1 MVKLR
6 WIVFGL
12 LVAFVVSLASTT
24 ASQLTQAQQPKI
36 YTMGMLSDLR
46 TTNTMRTIR
55 TASVWEVYVLGPRH
69 CSLFTL
75 SPTRFYYIPSLA
87 ASVPYKPG
95 TTELD
100 LRKEGDLLTLTV
112 DLKKGVKWS
121 DGTEVTA
128 DDVVFSM
135 YEGPTIFGG
144 GDFAKGVTTLGG
156 AWTVLLDP
164 NVLVKVEKT
173 GSHQVKMFFKE
184 ANLRIQWSILFA
196 DIFQKAYWEPK
207 FKATA
212 GDRAKLEA
220 LEVNDEPACGWGAM
234 PEALKA
240 PGQGWQRGAFATNVA
255 QPNYFWK
262 GVKVD
267 ERDKDGNYTEEK
279 PGVYTYKQPV
289 PAAPGPELARYETG
303 PFIDRAVYRIFAD
316 TSSAVAALIKG
327 EIDML
332 LNPLG
337 ADPGIRAQYRAEPKI
352 KTQDN
357 KSHGM
362 FYQSFNLRR
371 KPFGSGPLQ
380 KDPKFRDDDIIGS
393 RFRQAWNC
401 LIDRDF
407 TTQTLFQKVAF
418 SLSTVVSPANSFW
431 FNDKLRAPCDEFSEQ
446 TDPKTARAKKVAR
459 AVDILKS
466 VGFTWEVEPKADTA
480 SGAVSAG
487 RGIIMPA
494 ILSSIELKLDAG
506 RYELAP
512 GATKTI
518 TLDPNSKS
526 ATISNE
532 GPGDVE
538 VKWNGQGPVTLK
550 KGDVKTIDV
559 SGAKAMTLT
568 EKAPD
573 PAKPAENRG
582 AKGTTILVAELTA
595 PAGTLAAGVRVLPS
609 TARVKVSL
617 GAVDVA
623 GKVSAPLAAGA
634 KVTVEAT
641 DAATVRVYFYG
652 AGDKTKD
659 RMPTVNFI
667 YPNSAYDPRRA
678 LFGVQTEKWL
688 NQIGVPVRGVPTGFN
703 VIVTKVFDEQD
714 FDVWSLGWSLGGLTP
729 PDYLES
735 FFHTR
740 HTELGDDNPQGYS
753 NPEVDALLDEFL
765 KTLDLNK
772 ARELVFKIQE
782 ILLVESPYVPLFD
795 TVIVDAW
802 RDDKV
807 VYPFVERTQGIVGL
821 GGMPALVKLR

>member
-55 TASVWEVYVLGPRH
+55 TASVWEAYVLGPRH

-135 YEGPTIFGG
+135 YEGPKIFGG

-207 FKATA
+207 FNATA

-289 PAAPGPELARYETG
+289 PAAPGPELARYEIG

-459 AVDILKS
+459 AVEILKS
-466 VGFTWEVEPKADTA
+466 VGFTWVKEPKADTTT
-480 SGAVSAG
+480 GAVTAGEGIVLPVILGSA
-487 RGIIMPA
+487 
-494 ILSSIELKLDAG
+494 D
-506 RYELAP
+506 
-512 GATKTI
+512 
-518 TLDPNSKS
+518 
-526 ATISNE
+526 
-532 GPGDVE
+532 
-538 VKWNGQGPVTLK
+538 
-550 KGDVKTIDV
+550 
-559 SGAKAMTLT
+559 AKA
-568 EKAPD
+568 
-573 PAKPAENRG
+573 G
-582 AKGTTILVAELTA
+582 AAVSV
-595 PAGTLAAGVRVLPS
+595 PAGTI
-609 TARVKVSL
+609 
-617 GAVDVA
+617 AV
-623 GKVSAPLAAGA
+623 GA
-634 KVTVEAT
+634 KVPLGTKAT
-641 DAATVRVYFYG
+641 LTAGAAKAESDAAGKISLALPSGVTSVTLSADGKLYFYG

-795 TVIVDAW
+795 TAIVDAW

>member
-6 WIVFGL
+6 WIVFGV
-12 LVAFVVSLASTT
+12 LVLFIVSLASYS
-24 ASQLTQAQQPKI
+24 ASQITQAQQPKI

-46 TTNTMRTIR
+46 TTNTMRVIR
-55 TASVWEVYVLGPRH
+55 TATVWEAYVLGPRH

-87 ASVPYKPG
+87 ASIPYKPG
-95 TTELD
+95 TAELD
-100 LRKEGDLLTLTV
+100 FKQEGDLFTLTV
-112 DLKKGVKWS
+112 DLKKGVTWS
-121 DGTEVTA
+121 DGSEVTA

-173 GSHQVKMFFKE
+173 GTYQVKLFFKQL
-184 ANLRIQWSILFA
+184 NLRIQWSILFA
-196 DIFQKAYWEPK
+196 DIFQKKYWEPK
-207 FKATA
+207 FRETA

-220 LEVNDEPACGWGAM
+220 LASDDEPACGWGAM

-240 PGQGWQRGAFATNVA
+240 PGVGWQRGAFATNVA
-255 QPNYFWK
+255 NPNYFWK
-262 GVKVD
+262 GVQVN
-267 ERDKDGNYTEEK
+267 ERDAQGNYTEVK
-279 PGVYTYKQPV
+279 PGVYTYTQPV
-289 PAAPGPELARYETG
+289 PAAAGPELARYETG
-303 PFIDRAVYRIFAD
+303 PFIDRASYRIFAD

-337 ADPGIRAQYRAEPKI
+337 ADPGIRAQYRTEPKI

-407 TTQTLFQKVAF
+407 TTQTLFQRVAF
-418 SLSTVVSPANSFW
+418 SLQTVVSPANAFW
-431 FNDKLRAPCDEFSEQ
+431 FNEKLRAPCDEFSEQ
-446 TDPKTARAKKVAR
+446 TDKNARAKKVAE
-459 AVDILKS
+459 AVRILKS
-466 VGFTWEVEPKADTA
+466 VGFTWVKEPTA
-480 SGAVSAG
+480 NTTTGAVTAG
-487 RGIIMPA
+487 EGLIMPV
-494 ILSSIELKLDAG
+494 ILGSVD
-506 RYELAP
+506 
-512 GATKTI
+512 
-518 TLDPNSKS
+518 
-526 ATISNE
+526 
-532 GPGDVE
+532 
-538 VKWNGQGPVTLK
+538 
-550 KGDVKTIDV
+550 
-559 SGAKAMTLT
+559 AKAGQ
-568 EKAPD
+568 AVP
-573 PAKPAENRG
+573 
-582 AKGTTILVAELTA
+582 V
-595 PAGTLAAGVRVLPS
+595 PAGAI
-609 TARVKVSL
+609 
-617 GAVDVA
+617 AV
-623 GKVSAPLAAGA
+623 GA
-634 KVTVEAT
+634 KVPLSAAGTATLTIGGTTVKS
-641 DAATVRVYFYG
+641 DAAGKISAALGGATSVTLNVDGKLYFYG
-652 AGDKTKD
+652 AGDRTRD

-678 LFGVQTEKWL
+678 LFGVQTEKWT
-688 NQIGVPVRGVPTGFN
+688 NQIGIPVRGVPTGFN

-772 ARELVFKIQE
+772 ARDLVFKIQE

-795 TVIVDAW
+795 TAIVDAW

>member
-1 MVKLR
+1 MLKVR
-6 WIVFGL
+6 WLIFAL
-12 LVAFVVSLASTT
+12 LAVFVVSLASTT

-267 ERDKDGNYTEEK
+267 ERDAQGNYTEEK

-431 FNDKLRAPCDEFSEQ
+431 FNEKLRAPCDEFSEQ
-446 TDPKTARAKKVAR
+446 TDPKTARAKKVAA
-459 AVDILKS
+459 AVTILKS
-466 VGFTWEVEPKADTA
+466 VGFTWVKEPKADTTT
-480 SGAVSAG
+480 GAVTAGEGIVLPVILGSA
-487 RGIIMPA
+487 
-494 ILSSIELKLDAG
+494 D
-506 RYELAP
+506 
-512 GATKTI
+512 
-518 TLDPNSKS
+518 
-526 ATISNE
+526 
-532 GPGDVE
+532 
-538 VKWNGQGPVTLK
+538 
-550 KGDVKTIDV
+550 
-559 SGAKAMTLT
+559 AKA
-568 EKAPD
+568 
-573 PAKPAENRG
+573 G
-582 AKGTTILVAELTA
+582 AAVSV
-595 PAGTLAAGVRVLPS
+595 PAGTI
-609 TARVKVSL
+609 
-617 GAVDVA
+617 AV
-623 GKVSAPLAAGA
+623 GA
-634 KVTVEAT
+634 KVPLGTKAT
-641 DAATVRVYFYG
+641 LTAGAAKAESDAAGKISLALPSGVTSVTLSADGKLYFYG

-795 TVIVDAW
+795 TAIVDAW

>member
-55 TASVWEVYVLGPRH
+55 TASVWEAYVLGPRH

-135 YEGPTIFGG
+135 YEGPKIFGG

-207 FKATA
+207 FNATA

-289 PAAPGPELARYETG
+289 PAAPGPELARYEIG

-459 AVDILKS
+459 AVEILKS
-466 VGFTWEVEPKADTA
+466 VGFTWVKEPKADTTT
-480 SGAVSAG
+480 GAVTAGEGIVLPVILGSA
-487 RGIIMPA
+487 
-494 ILSSIELKLDAG
+494 D
-506 RYELAP
+506 
-512 GATKTI
+512 
-518 TLDPNSKS
+518 
-526 ATISNE
+526 
-532 GPGDVE
+532 
-538 VKWNGQGPVTLK
+538 
-550 KGDVKTIDV
+550 
-559 SGAKAMTLT
+559 AKA
-568 EKAPD
+568 
-573 PAKPAENRG
+573 G
-582 AKGTTILVAELTA
+582 AAVSV
-595 PAGTLAAGVRVLPS
+595 PAGAI
-609 TARVKVSL
+609 
-617 GAVDVA
+617 AV
-623 GKVSAPLAAGA
+623 GA
-634 KVTVEAT
+634 KVPLGTKAT
-641 DAATVRVYFYG
+641 LTAGAVKAESDAAGKISLPLPSGVTSVTLSADGKLYFYG

-795 TVIVDAW
+795 TAIVDAW

>member
-6 WIVFGL
+6 WIVLGL
-12 LVAFVVSLASTT
+12 LAVFVVSLASTT
-24 ASQLTQAQQPKI
+24 ASHVIQAQQPKI
-36 YTMGMLSDLR
+36 YTMGMLSDVR

-55 TASVWEVYVLGPRH
+55 TASVWEAYTLGPRH

-87 ASVPYKPG
+87 ASIPYKPG

-100 LRKEGDLLTLTV
+100 LKKEGDLLTLVV
-112 DLKKGVKWS
+112 DLKRGVKWS
-121 DGTEVTA
+121 DGSEVTA
-128 DDVVFSM
+128 EDVVFSM
-135 YEGPTIFGG
+135 YEGPKLFGN
-144 GDFAKGVTTLGG
+144 GDFVKGVTTLGG

-164 NVLVKVEKT
+164 NVLEKVEQT
-173 GSHQVKMFFKE
+173 GSHQVKFYFKQ
-184 ANLRIQWSILFA
+184 ASLRIQWSILFA
-196 DIFQKAYWEPK
+196 DIFQKKYWEPK
-207 FKATA
+207 FNETK

-234 PEALKA
+234 PEALKV
-240 PGQGWQRGAFATNVA
+240 PGVGWQRGAFLTNVA
-255 QPNYFWK
+255 NPNYFWK

-267 ERDKDGNYTEEK
+267 ERDAQGNYTEEK

-289 PAAPGPELARYETG
+289 PAAAGPELARYETG
-303 PFIDRAVYRIFAD
+303 PFIDRASYRVFAD

-337 ADPGIRAQYRAEPKI
+337 ADPGIRAQYRTEPKI

-380 KDPKFRDDDIIGS
+380 RDPRFRDDDIIGS

-407 TTQTLFQKVAF
+407 TTQTLFQRVAF
-418 SLSTVVSPANSFW
+418 SLQTVVSPANSFW
-431 FNDKLRAPCDEFSEQ
+431 FNEKLRAPCDEFSEQ
-446 TDPKTARAKKVAR
+446 TDKTAARAKKVDA
-459 AVDILKS
+459 AVKILKS
-466 VGFTWEVEPKADTA
+466 VGFTWVKEPTA
-480 SGAVSAG
+480 NTATGAVTAG
-487 RGIIMPA
+487 EGIIMPL
-494 ILSSIELKLDAG
+494 ILDGKTLTIA
-506 RYELAP
+506 A
-512 GATKTI
+512 GATA
-518 TLDPNSKS
+518 N
-526 ATISNE
+526 
-532 GPGDVE
+532 V
-538 VKWNGQGPVTLK
+538 
-550 KGDVKTIDV
+550 
-559 SGAKAMTLT
+559 
-568 EKAPD
+568 
-573 PAKPAENRG
+573 
-582 AKGTTILVAELTA
+582 TA
-595 PAGTLAAGVRVLPS
+595 PANTIAAGIKAPLGANVTS
-609 TARVKVSL
+609 SL
-617 GAVDVA
+617 GAFDAA
-623 GKVSAPLAAGA
+623 GKVSGRVDAGGTVSVTNRGTAP
-634 KVTVEAT
+634 VE
-641 DAATVRVYFYG
+641 VKVYFYG
-652 AGDKTKD
+652 AGDRARD
-659 RMPTVNFI
+659 RVPTINFI

-729 PDYLES
+729 PDYLEA

-740 HTELGDDNPQGYS
+740 HTEPGDDNPQGYS

-772 ARELVFKIQE
+772 ARDLVFKIQE

>member
-1 MVKLR
+1 MFKVR
-6 WIVFGL
+6 WLVFAL
-12 LVAFVVSLASTT
+12 LAVFVVSLASTT
-24 ASQLTQAQQPKI
+24 ASQISQAQQPKI

-55 TASVWEVYVLGPRH
+55 TASVWEAYVLGPRH
-69 CSLFTL
+69 CSLFGL

-87 ASVPYKPG
+87 ASIPYKPG

-100 LRKEGDLLTLTV
+100 LKKEGDLLTLVV
-112 DLKKGVKWS
+112 DIKKGVKWS

-184 ANLRIQWSILFA
+184 ANLRIQWAILFA
-196 DIFQKAYWEPK
+196 DIFQKQYWEPK

-240 PGQGWQRGAFATNVA
+240 PGVGWQRGAFATNVA

-262 GVKVD
+262 GVKVN
-267 ERDKDGNYTEEK
+267 ERDADGNYTEEK
-279 PGVYTYKQPV
+279 PGVYPYKQPV
-289 PAAPGPELARYETG
+289 PATPGPELARYETG
-303 PFIDRAVYRIFAD
+303 PFIDRATYRIFGD
-316 TSSAVAALIKG
+316 TSSAVAALVKG

-337 ADPGIRAQYRAEPKI
+337 ADPGIRAQYRTQPAI

-393 RFRQAWNC
+393 RFRTAWNC

-407 TTQTLFQKVAF
+407 TTQTLFQRVAF
-418 SLSTVVSPANSFW
+418 SLSSVVSPANAFW
-431 FNDKLRAPCDEFSEQ
+431 FNDKVKAPCDEFSEQ
-446 TDPKTARAKKVAR
+446 TDPKTARAKKVDA
-459 AVDILKS
+459 ATKILKS
-466 VGFTWEVEPKADTA
+466 VGFTWVKEPKADVNTGAVTA
-480 SGAVSAG
+480 GEGIILPVILGSADAKAGVAVSVPSGAIAV
-487 RGIIMPA
+487 
-494 ILSSIELKLDAG
+494 
-506 RYELAP
+506 
-512 GATKTI
+512 
-518 TLDPNSKS
+518 
-526 ATISNE
+526 
-532 GPGDVE
+532 
-538 VKWNGQGPVTLK
+538 
-550 KGDVKTIDV
+550 
-559 SGAKAMTLT
+559 GAK
-568 EKAPD
+568 
-573 PAKPAENRG
+573 
-582 AKGTTILVAELTA
+582 V
-595 PAGTLAAGVRVLPS
+595 
-609 TARVKVSL
+609 
-617 GAVDVA
+617 
-623 GKVSAPLAAGA
+623 PLAAAGTA
-634 KVTVEAT
+634 TLTVGGT
-641 DAATVRVYFYG
+641 TVKSDAAGKMSAAIPSGTTSVTLNADGKVYFYG

-659 RMPTVNFI
+659 RLATFNFI

-735 FFHTR
+735 FFHSR
-740 HTELGDDNPQGYS
+740 HTDIGDDNPQGYS

-765 KTLDLNK
+765 KTLDINK
-772 ARELVFKIQE
+772 ARDLVLKIQE
-782 ILLVESPYVPLFD
+782 ILSVEAPYVPLFD
-795 TVIVDAW
+795 TAIVDAW

-807 VYPFVERTQGIVGL
+807 VYPFVERTQGIVGM
-821 GGMPALVKLR
+821 GGMPSLVRLR

>member
-55 TASVWEVYVLGPRH
+55 TASVWEAYVLGPRH
-69 CSLFTL
+69 CSLFGL

-87 ASVPYKPG
+87 ASVPYKPN
-95 TTELD
+95 TTELN
-100 LRKEGDLLTLTV
+100 LQKEGDLLTLTV
-112 DLKKGVKWS
+112 DLKQGVKWS
-121 DGTEVTA
+121 DGTDVTA

-173 GSHQVKMFFKE
+173 GSYQVKMFFKQ

-207 FKATA
+207 FKANA

-240 PGQGWQRGAFATNVA
+240 PGVGWQRGAFATNVA

-289 PAAPGPELARYETG
+289 PAAAGPELARYETG
-303 PFIDRAVYRIFAD
+303 PFIDRASYRIFAD

-337 ADPGIRAQYRAEPKI
+337 ADPGIRAQYRTEPKI

-418 SLSTVVSPANSFW
+418 SLQTVVSPANSFW
-431 FNDKLRAPCDEFSEQ
+431 FNEKLRAPCDEFSEQ
-446 TDPKTARAKKVAR
+446 TDKTAARAKKVAA
-459 AVDILKS
+459 AVEILKS

-494 ILSSIELKLDAG
+494 ILKSEELKLKAG
-506 RYELAP
+506 E
-512 GATKTI
+512 TK
-518 TLDPNSKS
+518 D
-526 ATISNE
+526 
-532 GPGDVE
+532 
-538 VKWNGQGPVTLK
+538 
-550 KGDVKTIDV
+550 
-559 SGAKAMTLT
+559 
-568 EKAPD
+568 
-573 PAKPAENRG
+573 
-582 AKGTTILVAELTA
+582 LVA
-595 PAGTLAAGVRVLPS
+595 PAGTLAVGAKCVGALCEEKE
-609 TARVKVSL
+609 VKIIL
-617 GAVDVA
+617 RDDKGDGTCDVGFTPGTIDPPGTSPDYNKNGKICSKIVEQDKA
-623 GKVSAPLAAGA
+623 GKGSAEA
-634 KVTVEAT
+634 KERDVIRIQAKADT
-641 DAATVRVYFYG
+641 TVRVYFYG

-740 HTELGDDNPQGYS
+740 HTELGDDNPEGYS
-753 NPEVDALLDEFL
+753 NPDVDALLDEFL

-772 ARELVFKIQE
+772 ARDLVFKIQE

-795 TVIVDAW
+795 TAIVDAW

-807 VYPFVERTQGIVGL
+807 VYPFVERTQGIVGM

>member
-1 MVKLR
+1 MLKVR
-6 WIVFGL
+6 WLIFAL
-12 LVAFVVSLASTT
+12 LAVFVVSLASTT

-55 TASVWEVYVLGPRH
+55 TASVWEAYVLGPRH
-69 CSLFTL
+69 CSLFGL

-95 TTELD
+95 TTELN
-100 LRKEGDLLTLTV
+100 LQKEGDLLTLTV

-184 ANLRIQWSILFA
+184 ANLRIQWAILFA

-207 FKATA
+207 FKANA

-240 PGQGWQRGAFATNVA
+240 PGVGWQRGAFATNVA

-289 PAAPGPELARYETG
+289 PAAAGPELARYETG
-303 PFIDRAVYRIFAD
+303 PFIDRASYRIFAD

-337 ADPGIRAQYRAEPKI
+337 ADPGIRAQYRTEPKI

-418 SLSTVVSPANSFW
+418 SLQTVVSPANSFW
-431 FNDKLRAPCDEFSEQ
+431 FNEKLRAPCDEFSEQ
-446 TDPKTARAKKVAR
+446 TDKQTARAKKVAA
-459 AVDILKS
+459 AVEILKS
-466 VGFTWEVEPKADTA
+466 VGFTWVKEPTA
-480 SGAVSAG
+480 NTTTGAVTAGEGIVLPVILGSA
-487 RGIIMPA
+487 
-494 ILSSIELKLDAG
+494 D
-506 RYELAP
+506 
-512 GATKTI
+512 
-518 TLDPNSKS
+518 
-526 ATISNE
+526 
-532 GPGDVE
+532 
-538 VKWNGQGPVTLK
+538 
-550 KGDVKTIDV
+550 
-559 SGAKAMTLT
+559 AKA
-568 EKAPD
+568 
-573 PAKPAENRG
+573 G
-582 AKGTTILVAELTA
+582 AAVSV
-595 PAGTLAAGVRVLPS
+595 PAGTI
-609 TARVKVSL
+609 
-617 GAVDVA
+617 AV
-623 GKVSAPLAAGA
+623 GA
-634 KVTVEAT
+634 KVPLGTKAT
-641 DAATVRVYFYG
+641 LTAGAAKAESDAAGKISLALPSGVTSVTLSAAGKVYFYG
-652 AGDKTKD
+652 AGNPTQN

-678 LFGVQTEKWL
+678 LFGVQTEKWV
-688 NQIGVPVRGVPTGFN
+688 NQIGIPVRGVPTGFN

-740 HTELGDDNPQGYS
+740 HTELGDDNPEGYS

-772 ARELVFKIQE
+772 ARDLVFKIQE

-795 TVIVDAW
+795 TAIVDAW

-807 VYPFVERTQGIVGL
+807 VYPFVERTQGIVGM

>member
-55 TASVWEVYVLGPRH
+55 TASVWEAYVLGPRH

-156 AWTVLLDP
+156 AWTVALDP

-289 PAAPGPELARYETG
+289 PAAPGPELARYEIG

-446 TDPKTARAKKVAR
+446 TDPKTARAKKVDA
-459 AVDILKS
+459 AVKILKS
-466 VGFTWEVEPKADTA
+466 VGFTWVKEPKADTTT
-480 SGAVSAG
+480 GAVTAGEGIVLPVILGSA
-487 RGIIMPA
+487 
-494 ILSSIELKLDAG
+494 D
-506 RYELAP
+506 
-512 GATKTI
+512 
-518 TLDPNSKS
+518 
-526 ATISNE
+526 
-532 GPGDVE
+532 
-538 VKWNGQGPVTLK
+538 
-550 KGDVKTIDV
+550 
-559 SGAKAMTLT
+559 AKA
-568 EKAPD
+568 
-573 PAKPAENRG
+573 G
-582 AKGTTILVAELTA
+582 AAVSV
-595 PAGTLAAGVRVLPS
+595 PAGTI
-609 TARVKVSL
+609 
-617 GAVDVA
+617 AV
-623 GKVSAPLAAGA
+623 GA
-634 KVTVEAT
+634 KVPLGTKAT
-641 DAATVRVYFYG
+641 LTAGAAKAESDAAGKISLALPSGVTSVTLSADGKLYFYG

-729 PDYLES
+729 PDYLEA

-795 TVIVDAW
+795 TAIVDAW

>member
-55 TASVWEVYVLGPRH
+55 TASVWEAYVLGPRH

-289 PAAPGPELARYETG
+289 PAAPGPELARYEIG

-459 AVDILKS
+459 AVEILKS
-466 VGFTWEVEPKADTA
+466 VGFTWVKEPKADTTT
-480 SGAVSAG
+480 GAVTAGEGIVLPVILGSA
-487 RGIIMPA
+487 
-494 ILSSIELKLDAG
+494 D
-506 RYELAP
+506 
-512 GATKTI
+512 
-518 TLDPNSKS
+518 
-526 ATISNE
+526 
-532 GPGDVE
+532 
-538 VKWNGQGPVTLK
+538 
-550 KGDVKTIDV
+550 
-559 SGAKAMTLT
+559 AKA
-568 EKAPD
+568 
-573 PAKPAENRG
+573 G
-582 AKGTTILVAELTA
+582 AAVSV
-595 PAGTLAAGVRVLPS
+595 PAGAI
-609 TARVKVSL
+609 
-617 GAVDVA
+617 AV
-623 GKVSAPLAAGA
+623 GA
-634 KVTVEAT
+634 KVPLGTKAT
-641 DAATVRVYFYG
+641 LTAGAVKAESDAAGKISLALPSGVTSVTLSTDGKLYFYG

-795 TVIVDAW
+795 TAIVDAW

>member
-1 MVKLR
+1 MLKVR
-6 WIVFGL
+6 WLIFAL
-12 LVAFVVSLASTT
+12 LAVFVVSLASTT

-431 FNDKLRAPCDEFSEQ
+431 FNEKLRAPCDEFSEQ
-446 TDPKTARAKKVAR
+446 TDPKTARAKKVDA
-459 AVDILKS
+459 AVKILKS
-466 VGFTWEVEPKADTA
+466 VGFTWVKEPKADTTT
-480 SGAVSAG
+480 GAVTAGEGIVLPVILGSA
-487 RGIIMPA
+487 
-494 ILSSIELKLDAG
+494 D
-506 RYELAP
+506 
-512 GATKTI
+512 
-518 TLDPNSKS
+518 
-526 ATISNE
+526 
-532 GPGDVE
+532 
-538 VKWNGQGPVTLK
+538 
-550 KGDVKTIDV
+550 
-559 SGAKAMTLT
+559 AKA
-568 EKAPD
+568 
-573 PAKPAENRG
+573 G
-582 AKGTTILVAELTA
+582 AAVSV
-595 PAGTLAAGVRVLPS
+595 PAGAI
-609 TARVKVSL
+609 
-617 GAVDVA
+617 AV
-623 GKVSAPLAAGA
+623 GA
-634 KVTVEAT
+634 KVPLGTKAT
-641 DAATVRVYFYG
+641 LTAGAAKAESDAAGKISLALPSGVTSVTLSADGKLYFYG

-795 TVIVDAW
+795 TAIVDAW

>member
-55 TASVWEVYVLGPRH
+55 TASVWEAYVLGPRH

-289 PAAPGPELARYETG
+289 PAAPGPELARYEIG

-459 AVDILKS
+459 AVEILKS
-466 VGFTWEVEPKADTA
+466 VGFTWVKEPKADTTT
-480 SGAVSAG
+480 GAVTAGEGIVLPVILGSA
-487 RGIIMPA
+487 
-494 ILSSIELKLDAG
+494 D
-506 RYELAP
+506 
-512 GATKTI
+512 
-518 TLDPNSKS
+518 
-526 ATISNE
+526 
-532 GPGDVE
+532 
-538 VKWNGQGPVTLK
+538 
-550 KGDVKTIDV
+550 
-559 SGAKAMTLT
+559 AKA
-568 EKAPD
+568 
-573 PAKPAENRG
+573 G
-582 AKGTTILVAELTA
+582 AAVSV
-595 PAGTLAAGVRVLPS
+595 PAGAI
-609 TARVKVSL
+609 
-617 GAVDVA
+617 AV
-623 GKVSAPLAAGA
+623 GA
-634 KVTVEAT
+634 KVPLGTKAT
-641 DAATVRVYFYG
+641 LTAGAVKAESDAAGKISLPLPSGVTSVTLSADGKLYFYG

-678 LFGVQTEKWL
+678 LFGVQTEKWV
-688 NQIGVPVRGVPTGFN
+688 NQIGIPVRGVPTGFN

-795 TVIVDAW
+795 TAIVDAW

>member
-156 AWTVLLDP
+156 AWTVALDP

-446 TDPKTARAKKVAR
+446 TDPKTARAKKVAA
-459 AVDILKS
+459 AVEILKS
-466 VGFTWEVEPKADTA
+466 VGFTWVKEPKADTTT
-480 SGAVSAG
+480 GAVTAGEGIVLPVILGSA
-487 RGIIMPA
+487 
-494 ILSSIELKLDAG
+494 D
-506 RYELAP
+506 
-512 GATKTI
+512 
-518 TLDPNSKS
+518 
-526 ATISNE
+526 
-532 GPGDVE
+532 
-538 VKWNGQGPVTLK
+538 
-550 KGDVKTIDV
+550 
-559 SGAKAMTLT
+559 AKA
-568 EKAPD
+568 
-573 PAKPAENRG
+573 G
-582 AKGTTILVAELTA
+582 AAVSV
-595 PAGTLAAGVRVLPS
+595 PAGTI
-609 TARVKVSL
+609 
-617 GAVDVA
+617 AV
-623 GKVSAPLAAGA
+623 GA
-634 KVTVEAT
+634 KVPLGTKAT
-641 DAATVRVYFYG
+641 LTAGAAKAESDAAGKISLALPSGVTSVTLSADGKLYFYG

-729 PDYLES
+729 PDYLEA

-795 TVIVDAW
+795 TAIVDAW

>member
-1 MVKLR
+1 MFKLR
-6 WIVFGL
+6 WIVLGVLALFI
-12 LVAFVVSLASTT
+12 VSLASTT
-24 ASQLTQAQQPKI
+24 ASQVTQAQQPKI

-46 TTNTMRTIR
+46 TTNTMRVIR
-55 TASVWEVYVLGPRH
+55 TATVWEAYVLGPRH
-69 CSLFTL
+69 CTLFGL

-87 ASVPYKPG
+87 ASIPYKPG
-95 TTELD
+95 TAELD
-100 LRKEGDLLTLTV
+100 FKKEGDLFTLTV
-112 DLKKGVKWS
+112 DLKKGVTWS
-121 DGTEVTA
+121 DGSEVTA

-135 YEGPTIFGG
+135 YEGPALFGG

-173 GSHQVKMFFKE
+173 GSHQVKLFFKQL
-184 ANLRIQWSILFA
+184 NLRIQWSILFA
-196 DIFQKAYWEPK
+196 DIFQKKYWEPK
-207 FKATA
+207 FKETA

-220 LEVNDEPACGWGAM
+220 IVSDDEPACGWGAF

-240 PGQGWQRGAFATNVA
+240 PGVGWQRGAFATNVS

-262 GVKVD
+262 GVKVN
-267 ERDKDGNYTEEK
+267 ERDDQGNYTEEK

-289 PAAPGPELARYETG
+289 PAAAGPELARYEAG
-303 PFIDRAVYRIFAD
+303 PFIDRASYRIFAD

-337 ADPGIRAQYRAEPKI
+337 ADPGIRAQYRTEPKI

-362 FYQSFNLRR
+362 FYQSFNHRR

-418 SLSTVVSPANSFW
+418 SLQTVVSPANAFW
-431 FNDKLRAPCDEFSEQ
+431 FNEKLRAPCDEFSEQ
-446 TDPKTARAKKVAR
+446 TDKQTARAKKVAR
-459 AVDILKS
+459 AVEILKS
-466 VGFTWEVEPKADTA
+466 VGFTWVKEPSANVNTGAVTAGEGIILPVILGSVDAKAGQA
-480 SGAVSAG
+480 VSVPSGAIAVGAKVSLDNA
-487 RGIIMPA
+487 A
-494 ILSSIELKLDAG
+494 KAELTV
-506 RYELAP
+506 
-512 GATKTI
+512 GATKV
-518 TLDPNSKS
+518 KS
-526 ATISNE
+526 DAAGKISAALGGATS
-532 GPGDVE
+532 
-538 VKWNGQGPVTLK
+538 VTL
-550 KGDVKTIDV
+550 
-559 SGAKAMTLT
+559 
-568 EKAPD
+568 
-573 PAKPAENRG
+573 N
-582 AKGTTILVAELTA
+582 
-595 PAGTLAAGVRVLPS
+595 
-609 TARVKVSL
+609 
-617 GAVDVA
+617 VD
-623 GKVSAPLAAGA
+623 GKL
-634 KVTVEAT
+634 
-641 DAATVRVYFYG
+641 YFYG

-659 RMPTVNFI
+659 RMPTANFI

-678 LFGVQTEKWL
+678 LFGVQTEKWV
-688 NQIGVPVRGVPTGFN
+688 NQIGIPVRGVPTGFN

-772 ARELVFKIQE
+772 ARNLVFKIQE
-782 ILLVESPYVPLFD
+782 ILLFESPYVPLFD
-795 TVIVDAW
+795 TAIVDAW

-807 VYPFVERTQGIVGL
+807 VYPFVERTQGIVGM

>member
-55 TASVWEVYVLGPRH
+55 TASVWEAYVLGPRH

-156 AWTVLLDP
+156 AWTVALDP

-289 PAAPGPELARYETG
+289 PAAPGPELARYEIG

-431 FNDKLRAPCDEFSEQ
+431 FNEKLRAPCDEFSEQ
-446 TDPKTARAKKVAR
+446 TDPKTARAKKVA
-459 AVDILKS
+459 ATVEILKS
-466 VGFTWEVEPKADTA
+466 VGFTWVKEPKADTTT
-480 SGAVSAG
+480 GAVTAGEGIVLPVILGSA
-487 RGIIMPA
+487 
-494 ILSSIELKLDAG
+494 D
-506 RYELAP
+506 
-512 GATKTI
+512 
-518 TLDPNSKS
+518 
-526 ATISNE
+526 
-532 GPGDVE
+532 
-538 VKWNGQGPVTLK
+538 
-550 KGDVKTIDV
+550 
-559 SGAKAMTLT
+559 AKA
-568 EKAPD
+568 
-573 PAKPAENRG
+573 G
-582 AKGTTILVAELTA
+582 AAVSV
-595 PAGTLAAGVRVLPS
+595 PAGTI
-609 TARVKVSL
+609 
-617 GAVDVA
+617 AV
-623 GKVSAPLAAGA
+623 GA
-634 KVTVEAT
+634 KVPLGTKAT
-641 DAATVRVYFYG
+641 LTAGAAKAESDAAGKISLALPSGVTSVTLSADGKLYFYG

>member
-1 MVKLR
+1 MLKVR
-6 WIVFGL
+6 WLIFAL
-12 LVAFVVSLASTT
+12 LAVFVVSLASTT

-234 PEALKA
+234 PEALKV

-267 ERDKDGNYTEEK
+267 ERDNNGNYIEK
-279 PGVYTYKQPV
+279 FPIPIPSVKVEQQLQRGQSFTAPVPANAEFVVIATDRAAVNYQVGSTTGTVAAGQSAEVAVQPGQTVQVTAQGDTKVTLTFFYTLYKQPV

-337 ADPGIRAQYRAEPKI
+337 ADPGIRAQYRAVPQI

-380 KDPKFRDDDIIGS
+380 QDPNFRDDDIIGS

-446 TDPKTARAKKVAR
+446 TDKTAARAKKVDA
-459 AVDILKS
+459 AVKILKS
-466 VGFTWEVEPKADTA
+466 VGFTWVREPKADTTT
-480 SGAVSAG
+480 GAVTAGEGIVLPVILGSA
-487 RGIIMPA
+487 A
-494 ILSSIELKLDAG
+494 AQAG
-506 RYELAP
+506 A
-512 GATKTI
+512 A
-518 TLDPNSKS
+518 
-526 ATISNE
+526 
-532 GPGDVE
+532 
-538 VKWNGQGPVTLK
+538 
-550 KGDVKTIDV
+550 V
-559 SGAKAMTLT
+559 S
-568 EKAPD
+568 
-573 PAKPAENRG
+573 
-582 AKGTTILVAELTA
+582 V
-595 PAGTLAAGVRVLPS
+595 PAGTI
-609 TARVKVSL
+609 
-617 GAVDVA
+617 AV
-623 GKVSAPLAAGA
+623 GA
-634 KVTVEAT
+634 KVPLGTKAT
-641 DAATVRVYFYG
+641 LTAGAAKAESDAAGKISLALPSGVTSVTLSAAGKVYFYG
-652 AGDKTKD
+652 AGNPTQN

-795 TVIVDAW
+795 TAIVDAW

>member
-6 WIVFGL
+6 WIVLGVL
-12 LVAFVVSLASTT
+12 ALFVISLASTT
-24 ASQLTQAQQPKI
+24 ASQVTQAQQPKI

-46 TTNTMRTIR
+46 TTNTMRVIR
-55 TASVWEVYVLGPRH
+55 TATVWEAYVLGPRH
-69 CSLFTL
+69 CSLFGL

-95 TTELD
+95 TAELD
-100 LRKEGDLLTLTV
+100 FKKEGDLFTLTV
-112 DLKKGVKWS
+112 DLKQGVKWS

-135 YEGPTIFGG
+135 YEGPKLFGN

-164 NVLVKVEKT
+164 NVLEKVEQT
-173 GSHQVKMFFKE
+173 GSHQVKLFFKQL
-184 ANLRIQWSILFA
+184 NLRIQWSILFA
-196 DIFQKAYWEPK
+196 DIFQKKYWEPK
-207 FKATA
+207 FNETK

-220 LEVNDEPACGWGAM
+220 LVVDDEPACGWGAM

-240 PGQGWQRGAFATNVA
+240 PGVGWQRGAFATNVA
-255 QPNYFWK
+255 NPNYFWK
-262 GVKVD
+262 GVKVN
-267 ERDKDGNYTEEK
+267 ERDAEGNYTEEK
-279 PGVYTYKQPV
+279 PGVYTYKQAV

-303 PFIDRAVYRIFAD
+303 PFIDRASYRIFAD

-337 ADPGIRAQYRAEPKI
+337 ADPGIRAQYRTEPKI

-362 FYQSFNLRR
+362 FYQSFNHRR

-407 TTQTLFQKVAF
+407 TTQTLFQRVAF
-418 SLSTVVSPANSFW
+418 SLQTVVSPANAFW
-431 FNDKLRAPCDEFSEQ
+431 FSEKLRAPCDEFSEQ
-446 TDPKTARAKKVAR
+446 TDKQTARAKKVDA
-459 AVDILKS
+459 AVNILKS
-466 VGFTWEVEPKADTA
+466 VGFTWVKEPKADTKT
-480 SGAVSAG
+480 GAVTAG
-487 RGIIMPA
+487 EGIVLPV
-494 ILSSIELKLDAG
+494 ILSSADAKAG
-506 RYELAP
+506 TAVP
-512 GATKTI
+512 VPAGAI
-518 TLDPNSKS
+518 
-526 ATISNE
+526 A
-532 GPGDVE
+532 V
-538 VKWNGQGPVTLK
+538 
-550 KGDVKTIDV
+550 
-559 SGAKAMTLT
+559 GAKVKLEDA
-568 EKAPD
+568 
-573 PAKPAENRG
+573 AK
-582 AKGTTILVAELTA
+582 AELTV
-595 PAGTLAAGVRVLPS
+595 GTAKFKSDAAGKIS
-609 TARVKVSL
+609 ASL
-617 GAVDVA
+617 GGATSVTLNVD
-623 GKVSAPLAAGA
+623 GKL
-634 KVTVEAT
+634 
-641 DAATVRVYFYG
+641 YFYG

-659 RMPTVNFI
+659 RMPTANFI

-678 LFGVQTEKWL
+678 LFGVQTEKWV
-688 NQIGVPVRGVPTGFN
+688 NQIGIPVRGVPTGFN

-740 HTELGDDNPQGYS
+740 HTEPGDDNPQGYS

-772 ARELVFKIQE
+772 ARDLVFKIQE
-782 ILLVESPYVPLFD
+782 ILLIESPYVPLFD
-795 TVIVDAW
+795 TAIVDAW

-807 VYPFVERTQGIVGL
+807 VYPFVERTQGIVGM

>member
-6 WIVFGL
+6 WIVLGVLALFI
-12 LVAFVVSLASTT
+12 VSLASTT
-24 ASQLTQAQQPKI
+24 ASQVTQAQQPKI

-46 TTNTMRTIR
+46 TTNTMRVIR
-55 TASVWEVYVLGPRH
+55 TATVWEAYVLGPRH
-69 CSLFTL
+69 CTLFGL

-87 ASVPYKPG
+87 ASIPYKPG
-95 TTELD
+95 TAELD
-100 LRKEGDLLTLTV
+100 FKKEGDLFTLTV
-112 DLKKGVKWS
+112 DLKKGVTWS
-121 DGTEVTA
+121 DGSEVTA

-135 YEGPTIFGG
+135 YEGPALFGG

-173 GSHQVKMFFKE
+173 GSHQVKLFFKQL
-184 ANLRIQWSILFA
+184 NLRIQWSILFA
-196 DIFQKAYWEPK
+196 DIFQKKYWEPK
-207 FKATA
+207 FKETA

-220 LEVNDEPACGWGAM
+220 IVSDDEPACGWGAF

-240 PGQGWQRGAFATNVA
+240 PGVGWQRGAFATNVS

-262 GVKVD
+262 GVKVN
-267 ERDKDGNYTEEK
+267 ERDDQGNYTEEK

-289 PAAPGPELARYETG
+289 PAAAGPELARYETG
-303 PFIDRAVYRIFAD
+303 PFIDRASYRIFAD

-337 ADPGIRAQYRAEPKI
+337 ADPGIRAQYRTEPKI

-362 FYQSFNLRR
+362 FYQSFNHRR

-418 SLSTVVSPANSFW
+418 SLQTVVSPANAFW
-431 FNDKLRAPCDEFSEQ
+431 FNEKLRAPCDEFSEQ
-446 TDPKTARAKKVAR
+446 TDKQTARAKKVAR
-459 AVDILKS
+459 AVEILKS
-466 VGFTWEVEPKADTA
+466 VGFTWVREPSANVNTGAVTAGEGIILPVILGSVDAKAGQA
-480 SGAVSAG
+480 VSVPSGAIAVGAKVSLDNA
-487 RGIIMPA
+487 A
-494 ILSSIELKLDAG
+494 KAELTV
-506 RYELAP
+506 
-512 GATKTI
+512 GATKV
-518 TLDPNSKS
+518 KS
-526 ATISNE
+526 DAAGKISAALGGATS
-532 GPGDVE
+532 
-538 VKWNGQGPVTLK
+538 VTL
-550 KGDVKTIDV
+550 
-559 SGAKAMTLT
+559 
-568 EKAPD
+568 
-573 PAKPAENRG
+573 N
-582 AKGTTILVAELTA
+582 
-595 PAGTLAAGVRVLPS
+595 
-609 TARVKVSL
+609 
-617 GAVDVA
+617 VD
-623 GKVSAPLAAGA
+623 GKL
-634 KVTVEAT
+634 
-641 DAATVRVYFYG
+641 YFYG
-652 AGDKTKD
+652 AGDRTKD
-659 RMPTVNFI
+659 RMPTANFI

-678 LFGVQTEKWL
+678 LFGVQTEKWV
-688 NQIGVPVRGVPTGFN
+688 NQIGIPVRGVPTGFN

-772 ARELVFKIQE
+772 ARDLVFKIQE

-795 TVIVDAW
+795 TAIVDAW

-807 VYPFVERTQGIVGL
+807 VYPFVERTQGIVGM

>member
-1 MVKLR
+1 MLKVR
-6 WIVFGL
+6 WLIFAL
-12 LVAFVVSLASTT
+12 LAVFVVSLASTT

-69 CSLFTL
+69 CSLFGL

-156 AWTVLLDP
+156 GWTVALDP

-184 ANLRIQWSILFA
+184 ANLRIQWAILFA

-289 PAAPGPELARYETG
+289 PAAPGPELARYEIG

-431 FNDKLRAPCDEFSEQ
+431 FNEKLRAPCDEFSEQ
-446 TDPKTARAKKVAR
+446 TDPKTARAKKVAA
-459 AVDILKS
+459 AVEILKS
-466 VGFTWEVEPKADTA
+466 VGFTWVKEPKADTTT
-480 SGAVSAG
+480 GAVTAGEGIVLPVILGSA
-487 RGIIMPA
+487 
-494 ILSSIELKLDAG
+494 D
-506 RYELAP
+506 
-512 GATKTI
+512 
-518 TLDPNSKS
+518 
-526 ATISNE
+526 
-532 GPGDVE
+532 
-538 VKWNGQGPVTLK
+538 
-550 KGDVKTIDV
+550 
-559 SGAKAMTLT
+559 AKA
-568 EKAPD
+568 
-573 PAKPAENRG
+573 G
-582 AKGTTILVAELTA
+582 AAVSV
-595 PAGTLAAGVRVLPS
+595 PAGAI
-609 TARVKVSL
+609 
-617 GAVDVA
+617 AV
-623 GKVSAPLAAGA
+623 GA
-634 KVTVEAT
+634 KVPLGTKAT
-641 DAATVRVYFYG
+641 LTAGAAKAESDAAGKISLALPSGVTSVTLSADGKLYFYG

>member
-55 TASVWEVYVLGPRH
+55 TASVWEAYVLGPRH
-69 CSLFTL
+69 CSLFGL

-95 TTELD
+95 TTELN
-100 LRKEGDLLTLTV
+100 LQKEGDLLTLTV
-112 DLKKGVKWS
+112 DLKQGVKWS
-121 DGTEVTA
+121 DGTDVTA

-173 GSHQVKMFFKE
+173 GSYQVKMFFKQ

-267 ERDKDGNYTEEK
+267 ERDAQGNYTEEK
-279 PGVYTYKQPV
+279 PGVYTYQQPV
-289 PAAPGPELARYETG
+289 PAAAGPELARYETG
-303 PFIDRAVYRIFAD
+303 PFIDRASYRIFAD

-337 ADPGIRAQYRAEPKI
+337 ADPGIRAQYRTEPKI

-418 SLSTVVSPANSFW
+418 SLQTVVSPANSFW
-431 FNDKLRAPCDEFSEQ
+431 FNEKLRAPCDEFSEQ
-446 TDPKTARAKKVAR
+446 TDKQTARAKKVDA
-459 AVDILKS
+459 AVKILKS
-466 VGFTWEVEPKADTA
+466 VGFTWVKEPTANTTTGAVTAGEGIVLPVILQVDREEVGSSQVVKNIVKGAIAVGVGVFNWAKKLLAGDPKADEAEVTIECPDGTKITVRIKGK
-480 SGAVSAG
+480 GAV
-487 RGIIMPA
+487 
-494 ILSSIELKLDAG
+494 ELPDPCKKDG
-506 RYELAP
+506 
-512 GATKTI
+512 GKI
-518 TLDPNSKS
+518 T
-526 ATISNE
+526 
-532 GPGDVE
+532 
-538 VKWNGQGPVTLK
+538 
-550 KGDVKTIDV
+550 VKT
-559 SGAKAMTLT
+559 
-568 EKAPD
+568 
-573 PAKPAENRG
+573 N
-582 AKGTTILVAELTA
+582 GTGVTIAQ
-595 PAGTLAAGVRVLPS
+595 
-609 TARVKVSL
+609 
-617 GAVDVA
+617 
-623 GKVSAPLAAGA
+623 
-634 KVTVEAT
+634 
-641 DAATVRVYFYG
+641 YG

-678 LFGVQTEKWL
+678 LFGVQTEKWV
-688 NQIGVPVRGVPTGFN
+688 NQIGIPVRGVPTGFN

-740 HTELGDDNPQGYS
+740 HTELGDDNPEGYS
-753 NPEVDALLDEFL
+753 NPDVRRP
-765 KTLDLNK
+765 
-772 ARELVFKIQE
+772 AR
-782 ILLVESPYVPLFD
+782 
-795 TVIVDAW
+795 
-802 RDDKV
+802 
-807 VYPFVERTQGIVGL
+807 
-821 GGMPALVKLR
+821 

>member
-55 TASVWEVYVLGPRH
+55 TASVWEAYVLGPRH

-156 AWTVLLDP
+156 GWTVALDP

-184 ANLRIQWSILFA
+184 ANLRIQWAILFA

-289 PAAPGPELARYETG
+289 PAAPGPELARYEIG

-446 TDPKTARAKKVAR
+446 TDPKTARAKKVAA
-459 AVDILKS
+459 AVEILKS
-466 VGFTWEVEPKADTA
+466 VGFTWVKEPKADTTT
-480 SGAVSAG
+480 GAVTAGEGIVLPVILGSA
-487 RGIIMPA
+487 
-494 ILSSIELKLDAG
+494 D
-506 RYELAP
+506 
-512 GATKTI
+512 
-518 TLDPNSKS
+518 
-526 ATISNE
+526 
-532 GPGDVE
+532 
-538 VKWNGQGPVTLK
+538 
-550 KGDVKTIDV
+550 
-559 SGAKAMTLT
+559 AKA
-568 EKAPD
+568 
-573 PAKPAENRG
+573 G
-582 AKGTTILVAELTA
+582 AAVSV
-595 PAGTLAAGVRVLPS
+595 PAGAI
-609 TARVKVSL
+609 
-617 GAVDVA
+617 AV
-623 GKVSAPLAAGA
+623 GA
-634 KVTVEAT
+634 KVPLGTKAT
-641 DAATVRVYFYG
+641 LTAGAAKAESDAAGKISLALPSGVTSVTLSADGKLYFYG

>member
-6 WIVFGL
+6 WIVFGV
-12 LVAFVVSLASTT
+12 LVLFIVSLASYS
-24 ASQLTQAQQPKI
+24 ASQITQAQQPKI

-46 TTNTMRTIR
+46 TTNTMRVIR
-55 TASVWEVYVLGPRH
+55 TATVWETYVLGPRH

-87 ASVPYKPG
+87 ASIPYKPG
-95 TTELD
+95 TAELD
-100 LRKEGDLLTLTV
+100 FKQEGDLFTLTV
-112 DLKKGVKWS
+112 DLKKGVTWS
-121 DGTEVTA
+121 DGSEVTA

-173 GSHQVKMFFKE
+173 GTYQVKLFFKQL
-184 ANLRIQWSILFA
+184 NLRIQWSILFA
-196 DIFQKAYWEPK
+196 DIFQKKYWEPK
-207 FKATA
+207 FRETA

-220 LEVNDEPACGWGAM
+220 LASDDEPACGWGAM

-240 PGQGWQRGAFATNVA
+240 PGVGWQRGAFATNVA
-255 QPNYFWK
+255 NPNYFWK
-262 GVKVD
+262 GVQVN
-267 ERDKDGNYTEEK
+267 ERDAQGNYTEVK
-279 PGVYTYKQPV
+279 PGVYTYTQPV
-289 PAAPGPELARYETG
+289 PAAAGPELARYETG
-303 PFIDRAVYRIFAD
+303 PFIDRASYRIFAD

-337 ADPGIRAQYRAEPKI
+337 ADPGIRAQYRTEPKI

-407 TTQTLFQKVAF
+407 TTQTLFQRVAF
-418 SLSTVVSPANSFW
+418 SLQTVVSPANAFW
-431 FNDKLRAPCDEFSEQ
+431 FNEKLRAPCDEFSEQ
-446 TDPKTARAKKVAR
+446 TDKNARAKKVAE
-459 AVDILKS
+459 AVRILKS
-466 VGFTWEVEPKADTA
+466 VGFTWVKEPTA
-480 SGAVSAG
+480 NTTTGAVTAG
-487 RGIIMPA
+487 EGLIMPV
-494 ILSSIELKLDAG
+494 ILGSVD
-506 RYELAP
+506 
-512 GATKTI
+512 
-518 TLDPNSKS
+518 
-526 ATISNE
+526 
-532 GPGDVE
+532 
-538 VKWNGQGPVTLK
+538 
-550 KGDVKTIDV
+550 
-559 SGAKAMTLT
+559 AKAGQ
-568 EKAPD
+568 AVP
-573 PAKPAENRG
+573 
-582 AKGTTILVAELTA
+582 V
-595 PAGTLAAGVRVLPS
+595 PAGAI
-609 TARVKVSL
+609 
-617 GAVDVA
+617 AV
-623 GKVSAPLAAGA
+623 GA
-634 KVTVEAT
+634 KVPLSAAGTATLTIGGTTVKSDAVGKISAALGGAT
-641 DAATVRVYFYG
+641 SVTLNVDGKLYFYG
-652 AGDKTKD
+652 AGDRTRD

-678 LFGVQTEKWL
+678 LFGVQTEKWT
-688 NQIGVPVRGVPTGFN
+688 NQIGIPVRGVPTGFN

-772 ARELVFKIQE
+772 ARDLVFKIQE

-795 TVIVDAW
+795 TAIVDAW

>member
-156 AWTVLLDP
+156 AWTVALDP

-289 PAAPGPELARYETG
+289 PAAPGPELARYEIG

-446 TDPKTARAKKVAR
+446 TDPKTARAKKVAA
-459 AVDILKS
+459 AVEILKS
-466 VGFTWEVEPKADTA
+466 VGFTWVKEPKADTTT
-480 SGAVSAG
+480 GAVTAGEGIVLPVILGSADAKAG
-487 RGIIMPA
+487 AAVSVPA
-494 ILSSIELKLDAG
+494 
-506 RYELAP
+506 
-512 GATKTI
+512 GAI
-518 TLDPNSKS
+518 
-526 ATISNE
+526 A
-532 GPGDVE
+532 V
-538 VKWNGQGPVTLK
+538 
-550 KGDVKTIDV
+550 
-559 SGAKAMTLT
+559 GAKVPLGTKATLT
-568 EKAPD
+568 AGAAKA
-573 PAKPAENRG
+573 E
-582 AKGTTILVAELTA
+582 
-595 PAGTLAAGVRVLPS
+595 S
-609 TARVKVSL
+609 
-617 GAVDVA
+617 DVA
-623 GKVSAPLAAGA
+623 GKISLALPSGVTSVTLSADGKL
-634 KVTVEAT
+634 
-641 DAATVRVYFYG
+641 YFYG

-795 TVIVDAW
+795 TAIVDAW

>member
-55 TASVWEVYVLGPRH
+55 TASVWEAYVLGPRH

-446 TDPKTARAKKVAR
+446 TDPKTARAKKVAA
-459 AVDILKS
+459 AVEILKS
-466 VGFTWEVEPKADTA
+466 VGFTWVKEPKADTTT
-480 SGAVSAG
+480 GAVTAGEGIVLPVILGSA
-487 RGIIMPA
+487 
-494 ILSSIELKLDAG
+494 D
-506 RYELAP
+506 
-512 GATKTI
+512 
-518 TLDPNSKS
+518 
-526 ATISNE
+526 
-532 GPGDVE
+532 
-538 VKWNGQGPVTLK
+538 
-550 KGDVKTIDV
+550 
-559 SGAKAMTLT
+559 AKA
-568 EKAPD
+568 
-573 PAKPAENRG
+573 G
-582 AKGTTILVAELTA
+582 AAVSV
-595 PAGTLAAGVRVLPS
+595 PAGAI
-609 TARVKVSL
+609 
-617 GAVDVA
+617 AV
-623 GKVSAPLAAGA
+623 GA
-634 KVTVEAT
+634 KVPLGTKAT
-641 DAATVRVYFYG
+641 LTAGAVKAESDAAGKISLPLPSGVTSVTLSADGKLYFYG

-678 LFGVQTEKWL
+678 LFGVQTEKWV
-688 NQIGVPVRGVPTGFN
+688 NQIGIPVRGVPTGFN

-795 TVIVDAW
+795 TAIVDAW

>member
-55 TASVWEVYVLGPRH
+55 TASVWEAYVLGPRH

-135 YEGPTIFGG
+135 YEGPKIFGG

-207 FKATA
+207 FNATA

-289 PAAPGPELARYETG
+289 PAAPGPELARYEIG

-459 AVDILKS
+459 AVEILKS
-466 VGFTWEVEPKADTA
+466 VGFTWVKEPKADTTT
-480 SGAVSAG
+480 GAVTAGEGIVLPVILGSA
-487 RGIIMPA
+487 
-494 ILSSIELKLDAG
+494 D
-506 RYELAP
+506 
-512 GATKTI
+512 
-518 TLDPNSKS
+518 
-526 ATISNE
+526 
-532 GPGDVE
+532 
-538 VKWNGQGPVTLK
+538 
-550 KGDVKTIDV
+550 
-559 SGAKAMTLT
+559 AKA
-568 EKAPD
+568 
-573 PAKPAENRG
+573 G
-582 AKGTTILVAELTA
+582 AAVSV
-595 PAGTLAAGVRVLPS
+595 PAGAI
-609 TARVKVSL
+609 
-617 GAVDVA
+617 AV
-623 GKVSAPLAAGA
+623 GA
-634 KVTVEAT
+634 KVPLGTKAT
-641 DAATVRVYFYG
+641 LTAGAVKAESDAAGKISLPLPSGVTSVTLSADGKLYFYG

-678 LFGVQTEKWL
+678 LFGVQTEKWV
-688 NQIGVPVRGVPTGFN
+688 NQIGIPVRGVPTGFN

-795 TVIVDAW
+795 TAIVDAW

>member
-6 WIVFGL
+6 WIVFGV
-12 LVAFVVSLASTT
+12 LVLFVVSLASTT

-55 TASVWEVYVLGPRH
+55 TASVWEAYVLGPRH
-69 CSLFTL
+69 CSLFGL

-95 TTELD
+95 TTELN
-100 LRKEGDLLTLTV
+100 LQKEGDLFTLVV
-112 DLKKGVKWS
+112 DLKKGVTWS

-135 YEGPTIFGG
+135 YEGPKLFGG
-144 GDFAKGVTTLGG
+144 GDFVKGVTTLGG

-164 NVLVKVEKT
+164 NVLEKVEKT
-173 GSHQVKMFFKE
+173 GSHQVKLFFKQ
-184 ANLRIQWSILFA
+184 ANLRIQWAILFA
-196 DIFQKAYWEPK
+196 DIFQKKYWEPK
-207 FKATA
+207 FNETK

-240 PGQGWQRGAFATNVA
+240 PGVGWQRGAFATNVA
-255 QPNYFWK
+255 NPNYFWK

-267 ERDKDGNYTEEK
+267 ERDAQGNYSEEK

-289 PAAPGPELARYETG
+289 PAAAGPELARYETG
-303 PFIDRAVYRIFAD
+303 PFIDRASYRIFAD

-337 ADPGIRAQYRAEPKI
+337 ADPGIRAQYRSEPKI

-407 TTQTLFQKVAF
+407 TTQTLFQRVAF
-418 SLSTVVSPANSFW
+418 SLQTVVSPANSFW
-431 FNDKLRAPCDEFSEQ
+431 FNEKLRAPCDEFSEQ
-446 TDPKTARAKKVAR
+446 TDKTAARAKKVAR
-459 AVDILKS
+459 AVEILKS
-466 VGFTWEVEPKADTA
+466 VGFTWVKEPTA
-480 SGAVSAG
+480 NTTTGAVTAG
-487 RGIIMPA
+487 EGIILPV
-494 ILSSIELKLDAG
+494 ILSSVDAKAGQAVSVPSGAIAVGAKVKLDDAAKA
-506 RYELAP
+506 ELTV
-512 GATKTI
+512 GATKV
-518 TLDPNSKS
+518 KS
-526 ATISNE
+526 DAAGKISAALGGATS
-532 GPGDVE
+532 
-538 VKWNGQGPVTLK
+538 VTL
-550 KGDVKTIDV
+550 
-559 SGAKAMTLT
+559 
-568 EKAPD
+568 
-573 PAKPAENRG
+573 N
-582 AKGTTILVAELTA
+582 
-595 PAGTLAAGVRVLPS
+595 
-609 TARVKVSL
+609 
-617 GAVDVA
+617 VD
-623 GKVSAPLAAGA
+623 GKL
-634 KVTVEAT
+634 
-641 DAATVRVYFYG
+641 YFYG

-659 RMPTVNFI
+659 RMPTANFI

-678 LFGVQTEKWL
+678 LFGVQTEKWV
-688 NQIGVPVRGVPTGFN
+688 NQIGIPVRGVPTGFN

-753 NPEVDALLDEFL
+753 NPDVDAMLDEFL

-772 ARELVFKIQE
+772 ARDLVFKIQE

-795 TVIVDAW
+795 TAIVDAW

-807 VYPFVERTQGIVGL
+807 VYPFVERTQGIVGM

>member
-24 ASQLTQAQQPKI
+24 ASQVIQAQQPKI

-55 TASVWEVYVLGPRH
+55 TASVWEAYVLGPRH
-69 CSLFTL
+69 CSLFGL

-95 TTELD
+95 TTELN
-100 LRKEGDLLTLTV
+100 LQKEGDLLTLTV

-173 GSHQVKMFFKE
+173 GSHQVKMFFKQ
-184 ANLRIQWSILFA
+184 ANLRIQWAILFA

-207 FKATA
+207 FRANA

-240 PGQGWQRGAFATNVA
+240 PGVGWQRGAFATNVA

-267 ERDKDGNYTEEK
+267 ERDAQGNYSEEK

-289 PAAPGPELARYETG
+289 PPAAGPELARYEIG
-303 PFIDRAVYRIFAD
+303 PFIDRASYRIFAD

-337 ADPGIRAQYRAEPKI
+337 ADPGIRAQYRTEPKI

-407 TTQTLFQKVAF
+407 TTQTLFQRVAF
-418 SLSTVVSPANSFW
+418 SLQTVVSPANAFW
-431 FNDKLRAPCDEFSEQ
+431 FNEKLRAPCDEFSEQ
-446 TDPKTARAKKVAR
+446 TDKTAARAKKVA
-459 AVDILKS
+459 AATAILKS
-466 VGFTWEVEPKADTA
+466 VGFTWVKEPKADTT
-480 SGAVSAG
+480 SGAVTAGEGIVLPVILGSADAAAG
-487 RGIIMPA
+487 AA
-494 ILSSIELKLDAG
+494 I
-506 RYELAP
+506 
-512 GATKTI
+512 T
-518 TLDPNSKS
+518 
-526 ATISNE
+526 
-532 GPGDVE
+532 V
-538 VKWNGQGPVTLK
+538 
-550 KGDVKTIDV
+550 
-559 SGAKAMTLT
+559 
-568 EKAPD
+568 
-573 PAKPAENRG
+573 
-582 AKGTTILVAELTA
+582 
-595 PAGTLAAGVRVLPS
+595 PAGTIAVGAKVPLGTKATLTAGAAKAES
-609 TARVKVSL
+609 DA
-617 GAVDVA
+617 A
-623 GKVSAPLAAGA
+623 GKVSLALPAGTTSVTLSAAG
-634 KVTVEAT
+634 K
-641 DAATVRVYFYG
+641 VYFYG

-735 FFHTR
+735 FFHSR
-740 HTELGDDNPQGYS
+740 HTDIGDDNPQGYS

>member
-156 AWTVLLDP
+156 AWTVALDP

-289 PAAPGPELARYETG
+289 PAAPGPELARYEIG

-446 TDPKTARAKKVAR
+446 TDPKTARAKKVDA
-459 AVDILKS
+459 AVKILKS
-466 VGFTWEVEPKADTA
+466 VGFTWVKEPKADTTT
-480 SGAVSAG
+480 GAVTAGEGIVLPVILGSA
-487 RGIIMPA
+487 
-494 ILSSIELKLDAG
+494 D
-506 RYELAP
+506 
-512 GATKTI
+512 
-518 TLDPNSKS
+518 
-526 ATISNE
+526 
-532 GPGDVE
+532 
-538 VKWNGQGPVTLK
+538 
-550 KGDVKTIDV
+550 
-559 SGAKAMTLT
+559 AKA
-568 EKAPD
+568 
-573 PAKPAENRG
+573 G
-582 AKGTTILVAELTA
+582 AAVSV
-595 PAGTLAAGVRVLPS
+595 PAGTI
-609 TARVKVSL
+609 
-617 GAVDVA
+617 AV
-623 GKVSAPLAAGA
+623 GA
-634 KVTVEAT
+634 KVPLGTKAT
-641 DAATVRVYFYG
+641 LTAGAAKAESDAAGKISLALPSGVTSVTLSADGKLYFYG

-729 PDYLES
+729 PDYLEA

>member
-1 MVKLR
+1 MLKVR
-6 WIVFGL
+6 WLIFAL
-12 LVAFVVSLASTT
+12 LAVFVVSLASTT

-55 TASVWEVYVLGPRH
+55 TASVWEAYVLGPRH

-184 ANLRIQWSILFA
+184 ANLRIQWAILFA

-380 KDPKFRDDDIIGS
+380 QDPNFRDDDIIGS

-446 TDPKTARAKKVAR
+446 TDKTAARAKKVDA
-459 AVDILKS
+459 AVKILKS
-466 VGFTWEVEPKADTA
+466 VGFTWVNPPTA
-480 SGAVSAG
+480 NPATGAVTAGEGIVLPVILGSA
-487 RGIIMPA
+487 A
-494 ILSSIELKLDAG
+494 AQAG
-506 RYELAP
+506 A
-512 GATKTI
+512 A
-518 TLDPNSKS
+518 
-526 ATISNE
+526 
-532 GPGDVE
+532 
-538 VKWNGQGPVTLK
+538 
-550 KGDVKTIDV
+550 V
-559 SGAKAMTLT
+559 S
-568 EKAPD
+568 
-573 PAKPAENRG
+573 
-582 AKGTTILVAELTA
+582 V
-595 PAGTLAAGVRVLPS
+595 PAGTI
-609 TARVKVSL
+609 
-617 GAVDVA
+617 AV
-623 GKVSAPLAAGA
+623 GA
-634 KVTVEAT
+634 KVPLGTKAT
-641 DAATVRVYFYG
+641 LTAGAAKAESDAAGKISLALPSGVTSVTLSAAGKVYFYG
-652 AGDKTKD
+652 AGSPTTN

-772 ARELVFKIQE
+772 ARDLVFKIQE

-795 TVIVDAW
+795 TAIVDAW

-807 VYPFVERTQGIVGL
+807 VYPFVERTQGIVGM

>member
-55 TASVWEVYVLGPRH
+55 TSSVWEVYVLGPRH

-156 AWTVLLDP
+156 GWTVALDP

-184 ANLRIQWSILFA
+184 ANLRIQWAILFA

-289 PAAPGPELARYETG
+289 PAAPGPELARYEIG

-431 FNDKLRAPCDEFSEQ
+431 FNEKLRAPCDEFSEQ
-446 TDPKTARAKKVAR
+446 TDPKTARAKKVAA
-459 AVDILKS
+459 AVEILKS
-466 VGFTWEVEPKADTA
+466 VGFTWVKEPKADTTT
-480 SGAVSAG
+480 GAVTAGEGIVLPVILGSA
-487 RGIIMPA
+487 
-494 ILSSIELKLDAG
+494 D
-506 RYELAP
+506 
-512 GATKTI
+512 
-518 TLDPNSKS
+518 
-526 ATISNE
+526 
-532 GPGDVE
+532 
-538 VKWNGQGPVTLK
+538 
-550 KGDVKTIDV
+550 
-559 SGAKAMTLT
+559 AKA
-568 EKAPD
+568 
-573 PAKPAENRG
+573 G
-582 AKGTTILVAELTA
+582 AAVSV
-595 PAGTLAAGVRVLPS
+595 PAGTI
-609 TARVKVSL
+609 
-617 GAVDVA
+617 AV
-623 GKVSAPLAAGA
+623 GA
-634 KVTVEAT
+634 KVPLGTKAT
-641 DAATVRVYFYG
+641 LTAGAAKAESDAAGKISLALPSGVTSVTLSADGKLYFYG

>member
-55 TASVWEVYVLGPRH
+55 TASVWEAYVLGPRH
-69 CSLFTL
+69 CSLFGL

-95 TTELD
+95 TTELN
-100 LRKEGDLLTLTV
+100 LQKEGDLLTLTV
-112 DLKKGVKWS
+112 DLKKGVTWS

-156 AWTVLLDP
+156 GWTVSLDP
-164 NVLVKVEKT
+164 NVLAKVEKT

-184 ANLRIQWSILFA
+184 ANLRIQWAILFA
-196 DIFQKAYWEPK
+196 DIFQKKYWEPK
-207 FKATA
+207 FRANA

-240 PGQGWQRGAFATNVA
+240 PGVGWQRGAFATNVA

-262 GVKVD
+262 GVRVN
-267 ERDKDGNYTEEK
+267 ERDAQGNYTEEK
-279 PGVYTYKQPV
+279 PGVYTYQQPV
-289 PAAPGPELARYETG
+289 PAAAGPELARYETG
-303 PFIDRAVYRIFAD
+303 PFIDRASYRIFAD

-337 ADPGIRAQYRAEPKI
+337 ADPGIRAQYRTEPKI

-407 TTQTLFQKVAF
+407 TTQTLFQRVAF
-418 SLSTVVSPANSFW
+418 SLQTVVSPANSFW
-431 FNDKLRAPCDEFSEQ
+431 FNEKLRAPCDEFSEQ
-446 TDPKTARAKKVAR
+446 TDKTAARAKKVKA
-459 AVDILKS
+459 ATEILKS
-466 VGFTWEVEPKADTA
+466 VGFTWVKEPKADTT
-480 SGAVSAG
+480 SGAVTAGEGIVLPVILGSA
-487 RGIIMPA
+487 
-494 ILSSIELKLDAG
+494 D
-506 RYELAP
+506 
-512 GATKTI
+512 
-518 TLDPNSKS
+518 
-526 ATISNE
+526 
-532 GPGDVE
+532 
-538 VKWNGQGPVTLK
+538 
-550 KGDVKTIDV
+550 
-559 SGAKAMTLT
+559 AKA
-568 EKAPD
+568 
-573 PAKPAENRG
+573 G
-582 AKGTTILVAELTA
+582 AAVAV
-595 PAGTLAAGVRVLPS
+595 PAGTI
-609 TARVKVSL
+609 
-617 GAVDVA
+617 AV
-623 GKVSAPLAAGA
+623 GA
-634 KVTVEAT
+634 KVALGTKAT
-641 DAATVRVYFYG
+641 LTAGAAKAESDAAGKISLALPSGVTSVTLSADGKVYFYG

-659 RMPTVNFI
+659 RMPTANFI

-688 NQIGVPVRGVPTGFN
+688 NQIGIPVRGVPTGFN

-729 PDYLES
+729 PDYLEA
-735 FFHTR
+735 FFHSR
-740 HTELGDDNPQGYS
+740 HTDIGDDNPQGYS
-753 NPEVDALLDEFL
+753 NPDVDALLDEFL
-765 KTLDLNK
+765 KTLDLNR
-772 ARELVFKIQE
+772 ARDLVFKIQE

-807 VYPFVERTQGIVGL
+807 VYPFVERTQGIVGM

>member
-1 MVKLR
+1 MFKLR
-6 WIVFGL
+6 WIVLGL
-12 LVAFVVSLASTT
+12 LALFIISLASTT
-24 ASQLTQAQQPKI
+24 ASQVTQAQQPKI

-46 TTNTMRTIR
+46 TTNTMRVIR
-55 TASVWEVYVLGPRH
+55 TATVWEAYVLGPRH
-69 CSLFTL
+69 CSLFGL

-87 ASVPYKPG
+87 ASIPYKPG
-95 TTELD
+95 TAELD
-100 LRKEGDLLTLTV
+100 FKKEGDLFTLTV
-112 DLKKGVKWS
+112 DLKSGVTWS
-121 DGTEVTA
+121 DGSAVTA

-135 YEGPTIFGG
+135 YEGPALFGG

-173 GSHQVKMFFKE
+173 GSHQVKLFFKQL
-184 ANLRIQWSILFA
+184 NLRIQWSILFA
-196 DIFQKAYWEPK
+196 DIFQKKYWEPK
-207 FKATA
+207 FKETA

-220 LEVNDEPACGWGAM
+220 IVSDDEPACGWGAF

-240 PGQGWQRGAFATNVA
+240 PGVGWQRGAFATNVS

-262 GVKVD
+262 GVKVN
-267 ERDKDGNYTEEK
+267 ERDDQGNYTEEK

-303 PFIDRAVYRIFAD
+303 PFIDRASYRIFAD

-337 ADPGIRAQYRAEPKI
+337 ADPGIRAQYRTEPKI

-362 FYQSFNLRR
+362 FYQSFNHRR

-418 SLSTVVSPANSFW
+418 SLQTVVSPANAFW
-431 FNDKLRAPCDEFSEQ
+431 FNEKLRAPCDEFSEQ
-446 TDPKTARAKKVAR
+446 TDKQTARAKKVAQ
-459 AVDILKS
+459 AVEILKS
-466 VGFTWEVEPKADTA
+466 VGFTWVKEPRADTRT
-480 SGAVSAG
+480 GAVTAG
-487 RGIIMPA
+487 EGIILPV
-494 ILSSIELKLDAG
+494 ILSSVEARAG
-506 RYELAP
+506 TAVP
-512 GATKTI
+512 VPAGAI
-518 TLDPNSKS
+518 
-526 ATISNE
+526 A
-532 GPGDVE
+532 V
-538 VKWNGQGPVTLK
+538 
-550 KGDVKTIDV
+550 
-559 SGAKAMTLT
+559 GAKVKLEDAS
-568 EKAPD
+568 K
-573 PAKPAENRG
+573 
-582 AKGTTILVAELTA
+582 AELSVGTA
-595 PAGTLAAGVRVLPS
+595 K
-609 TARVKVSL
+609 VKS
-617 GAVDVA
+617 DVA
-623 GKVSAPLAAGA
+623 GKISAALSGA
-634 KVTVEAT
+634 TSVTLNV
-641 DAATVRVYFYG
+641 DGKLYFYG

-659 RMPTVNFI
+659 RMPTANFI

-678 LFGVQTEKWL
+678 LFGVQTEKWV
-688 NQIGVPVRGVPTGFN
+688 NQIGIPVRGVPTGFN

-772 ARELVFKIQE
+772 ARDLVFKIQE
-782 ILLVESPYVPLFD
+782 ILLIESPYVPLFD
-795 TVIVDAW
+795 TAIVDAW

-807 VYPFVERTQGIVGL
+807 VYPFVERTQGIVGM

>member
-1 MVKLR
+1 
-6 WIVFGL
+6 
-12 LVAFVVSLASTT
+12 
-24 ASQLTQAQQPKI
+24 
-36 YTMGMLSDLR
+36 
-46 TTNTMRTIR
+46 
-55 TASVWEVYVLGPRH
+55 
-69 CSLFTL
+69 
-75 SPTRFYYIPSLA
+75 
-87 ASVPYKPG
+87 
-95 TTELD
+95 
-100 LRKEGDLLTLTV
+100 
-112 DLKKGVKWS
+112 
-121 DGTEVTA
+121 
-128 DDVVFSM
+128 M

-173 GSHQVKMFFKE
+173 GTYQVKLFFKQL
-184 ANLRIQWSILFA
+184 NLRIQWSILFA
-196 DIFQKAYWEPK
+196 DIFQKKYWEPK
-207 FKATA
+207 FRETA

-220 LEVNDEPACGWGAM
+220 LASDDEPACGWGAM

-240 PGQGWQRGAFATNVA
+240 PGVGWQRGAFATNVA
-255 QPNYFWK
+255 NPNYFWK
-262 GVKVD
+262 GVQVN
-267 ERDKDGNYTEEK
+267 ERDAQGNYTEVK
-279 PGVYTYKQPV
+279 PGVYTYTQPV
-289 PAAPGPELARYETG
+289 PAAAGPELARYETG
-303 PFIDRAVYRIFAD
+303 PFIDRASYRIFAD

-337 ADPGIRAQYRAEPKI
+337 ADPGIRAQYRTEPKI

-407 TTQTLFQKVAF
+407 TTQTLFQRVAF
-418 SLSTVVSPANSFW
+418 SLQTVVSPANAFW
-431 FNDKLRAPCDEFSEQ
+431 FNEKLRAPCDEFSEQ
-446 TDPKTARAKKVAR
+446 TDKNARAKKVAE
-459 AVDILKS
+459 AVRILKS
-466 VGFTWEVEPKADTA
+466 VGFTWVKEPTA
-480 SGAVSAG
+480 NTTTGAVTAG
-487 RGIIMPA
+487 EGLIMPV
-494 ILSSIELKLDAG
+494 ILGSVD
-506 RYELAP
+506 
-512 GATKTI
+512 
-518 TLDPNSKS
+518 
-526 ATISNE
+526 
-532 GPGDVE
+532 
-538 VKWNGQGPVTLK
+538 
-550 KGDVKTIDV
+550 
-559 SGAKAMTLT
+559 AKAGQ
-568 EKAPD
+568 AVP
-573 PAKPAENRG
+573 
-582 AKGTTILVAELTA
+582 V
-595 PAGTLAAGVRVLPS
+595 PAGAI
-609 TARVKVSL
+609 
-617 GAVDVA
+617 AV
-623 GKVSAPLAAGA
+623 GA
-634 KVTVEAT
+634 KVPLSAAGTATLTIGGTTVKS
-641 DAATVRVYFYG
+641 DAAGKISAALGGATSVTLNVDGKLYFYG
-652 AGDKTKD
+652 AGDRTRD

-678 LFGVQTEKWL
+678 LFGVQTEKWT
-688 NQIGVPVRGVPTGFN
+688 NQIGIPVRGVPTGFN

-772 ARELVFKIQE
+772 ARDLVFKIQE

-795 TVIVDAW
+795 TAIVDAW